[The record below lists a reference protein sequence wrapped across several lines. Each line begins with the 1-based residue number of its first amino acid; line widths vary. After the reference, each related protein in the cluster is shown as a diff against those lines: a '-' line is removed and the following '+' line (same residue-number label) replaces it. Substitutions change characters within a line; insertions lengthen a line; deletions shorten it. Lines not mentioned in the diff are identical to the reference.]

1 MAYQVAYEH
10 DQFYSFIGVRA
21 LAMTHLA
28 IHDALNAINPRYEQY
43 AFMGSLK
50 KANKI
55 AAVSQAAYEVLID
68 AYPSRIDTISV
79 LLNKGL
85 DQVEKDEEKEKGIR
99 LGKMV
104 AQAIIKLRRGDGHE
118 KQGGYTPMTKP
129 GDYQYTP
136 GWDNW
141 VLKPDFNY
149 ARPFSLD
156 TVVQFRAGPPPKL
169 ESSSYA
175 KDYNE
180 VKLYGRKN
188 STVRTEDET
197 SIAHWWAEFAE
208 HGWNRIGRITA
219 KENQL
224 SLMDTARMFA
234 LINMDIYD
242 IYLASLESK
251 YFYDTWRPYTAIR
264 STIDDGNPLTVAD
277 TEWEPEMLTPPWPE
291 YPSAH
296 AAVAAGGAEIL
307 ANVYGTSSVAFKMES
322 TSALENHP
330 SRSYPNLDSAA
341 LDCARSRILNGY
353 HFRFSTDAGAQQ
365 GREIAKYILSNYL
378 RPLGNY

>member
-1 MAYQVAYEH
+1 MA
-10 DQFYSFIGVRA
+10 
-21 LAMTHLA
+21 HLA
-28 IHDALNAINPRYEQY
+28 IHDALNAIDPKYGQY
-43 AFMGSLK
+43 VFRGSFK

-79 LLNKGL
+79 LLKKWL
-85 DQVEKDEEKEKGIR
+85 DQVENGDGKEEGIR
-99 LGKMV
+99 LGKM
-104 AQAIIKLRRGDGHE
+104 AARAIIKLRKGDGHE
-118 KQGGYTPMTKP
+118 KQGDYTPMTKP

-156 TVVQFRAGPPPKL
+156 TVVKFRAGPPPKL